1 MSTARGTMNTKR
13 RELRKER
20 LAAKTAAAP
29 RRSWVGPYQA
39 IAAAAI
45 VAAFFAYAPALRGPF
60 LFDDNTLPFALPNFN
75 APLGAWIRGVR
86 PLLMFTYWFNARLS
100 GDDTYSYH
108 VVNLVFHCLASG
120 FMFFIV
126 RRLLEWSGCETA
138 RRNLL
143 AGFAAAV
150 FLLHPVQ
157 TEAVAYLAGRS
168 DALSVMLVLA
178 AYAVFLGRPGA
189 AVSGPRA
196 LALLILFG
204 ASLLAKEH
212 TIVLPVLLLLTDLW
226 WNPGFSLEGVRRNWR
241 LYAPLAL
248 GAIAGFMFFL
258 PILLNAQSAGFRLK
272 DLTWYQYFFTE
283 CRALFVYPLLFV
295 FPAFQSAD
303 WDFPISKSIL
313 DHGAIFGLLALLALA
328 GLAWHYRRRYQ
339 LASFGFFAYLL
350 LMSPTSSILPIR
362 DPVAER
368 RLYLS
373 MLGLLL
379 ITVDLLGRLKLERKA
394 LAAACVLVV
403 AILAVATYL
412 RAQVWSSEVALWE
425 DTAQKSPNKS
435 RVHFQLGSARYN
447 QGQCDLAVAEYQ
459 KVANLERPDYNLLV
473 DWALAYDCLNQQ
485 DTALAKL
492 RQAAALE
499 STAHVYSQIGMIYG
513 KRAQWADSLDALAT
527 AEKLDPN
534 FAATFVYKGLVH
546 FATNH
551 PEQAVEDYQRALA
564 IDPNFPQARQGLAQA
579 QAQLLAKH

>member
-1 MSTARGTMNTKR
+1 MMATKK

-20 LAAKTAAAP
+20 LAAAP
-29 RRSWVGPYQA
+29 RRSWFGPYQV

-86 PLLMFTYWFNARLS
+86 PLLMFTYWVNARLS
-100 GDDTYSYH
+100 GEDTYSYH
-108 VVNLVFHCLASG
+108 VLNLVFHCIASG

-126 RRLLEWSGCETA
+126 RRLLEWSGSETT

-168 DALSVMLVLA
+168 ETLSVMLVLA
-178 AYAVFLGRPGA
+178 AYAVFLGRSSAG
-189 AVSGPRA
+189 VSGPRA

-212 TIVLPVLLLLTDLW
+212 TIVLPVLFLLTDLW
-226 WNPGFSLEGVRRNWR
+226 WNPGFSLKGIRRNWK
-241 LYAPLAL
+241 LYAPMAV
-248 GAIAGFMFFL
+248 GAIGGFMFFL
-258 PILLNAQSAGFRLK
+258 PLILNASTAGFRLK

-328 GLAWHYRRRYQ
+328 GLAWHFRLRYR

-350 LMSPTSSILPIR
+350 LMAPTSSILPIR

-379 ITVDLLGRLKLERKA
+379 IAVDLLGRVKVERKT
-394 LAAACVLVV
+394 LAAACTAVV
-403 AILAVATYL
+403 AILAGATYV
-412 RAQVWSSEVALWE
+412 RAQVWSNEVALWD
-425 DTAQKSPNKS
+425 DTVQKSPNKA
-435 RVHFQLGSARYN
+435 RVHFQLASAHYN

-459 KVANLERPDYNLLV
+459 KVADLERPDYNLLV
-473 DWALAYDCLNQQ
+473 DWALAYDCLNQP
-485 DTALAKL
+485 DVALAKL

-513 KRAQWADSLDALAT
+513 KRAQWPEAMEALAT

-534 FAATFVYKGLVH
+534 FAVTFVYKGLVH

-551 PEQAVEDYQRALA
+551 PQEAVDDYQRALA
-564 IDPNFPQARQGLAQA
+564 IDPNLQQARQGLAQA
-579 QAQLLAKH
+579 QARLLAKH

>member
-1 MSTARGTMNTKR
+1 MATKK
-13 RELRKER
+13 RELRKAR
-20 LAAKTAAAP
+20 LAAPAP
-29 RRSWVGPYQA
+29 RRSWWGPYQT

-60 LFDDNTLPFALPNFN
+60 LFDDNTLPFALPSFN
-75 APLGAWIRGVR
+75 APLSAWIRGVR
-86 PLLMFTYWFNARLS
+86 PLLMFTYWINVRLS
-100 GDDTYSYH
+100 GEDTYSYH
-108 VVNLVFHCLASG
+108 VLNLVFHCLASG

-126 RRLLEWSGCETA
+126 RRLLEWSGSETPQ
-138 RRNLL
+138 RNLL

-168 DALSVMLVLA
+168 EALSVMLVLA

-189 AVSGPRA
+189 AVSARRA

-212 TIVLPVLLLLTDLW
+212 TIVLPVLFLLTDLW
-226 WNPGFSLEGVRRNWR
+226 WNPGFSVEGIRRNWK
-241 LYAPLAL
+241 LYAPLVV
-248 GAIAGFMFFL
+248 GAIGGFLFFL
-258 PILLNAQSAGFRLK
+258 PLILNAQSAGFGLK

-328 GLAWHYRRRYQ
+328 GLAWHYRRRYR
-339 LASFGFFAYLL
+339 LASFGFFVYLL
-350 LMSPTSSILPIR
+350 LMAPTSSILPIR

-379 ITVDLLGRLKLERKA
+379 IAVDLLGRVKIERRV
-394 LAAACVLVV
+394 LAAACAAVV
-403 AILAVATYL
+403 AILAGATYI
-412 RAQVWSSEVALWE
+412 RAQIWSSEVALWE
-425 DTAQKSPNKS
+425 DTVQKSPNKA
-435 RVHFQLGSARYN
+435 RVHFQLASARYN
-447 QGQCDLAVAEYQ
+447 LGQCDLAVAEYQ
-459 KVANLERPDYNLLV
+459 KVANLERPGYDLLV
-473 DWALAYDCLNQQ
+473 DWALAYDCLNQP
-485 DTALAKL
+485 DVALAKL

-513 KRAQWADSLDALAT
+513 KRAQWAEAMEALAT

-534 FAATFVYKGLVH
+534 FAVTFVYKGLVH

-551 PEQAVEDYQRALA
+551 PQEAVEDYRRALA
-564 IDPNFPQARQGLAQA
+564 INPNFQQAREGLAQA
-579 QAQLLAKH
+579 QARLLAKH